1 MIHEKNL
8 KQKISWH
15 CPFKENEAKNYNSLG
30 GGGEASKMATQAS
43 PPPKVAGQKWRV
55 SHVETR
61 QNDPPRPATTR
72 HLSRD
77 WGRGKRGATRH
88 FSIYT
93 LINGYF
99 KKLISHNRS
108 AKLAPS
114 LLRCQSLPIF
124 FLRAVRR
131 GNVSYIVTRAY
142 SVKDLPF
149 SVGYTTFYR
158 QHLCRRQWTQEQSRP
173 QQHTW
178 NSKLFVIIPAE
189 STAAHSLHTQQL
201 YVNWGYRF
209 KTPIA
214 KEAFSLAMFMFT
226 S

>member
-1 MIHEKNL
+1 V
-8 KQKISWH
+8 
-15 CPFKENEAKNYNSLG
+15 G
-30 GGGEASKMATQAS
+30 GGGSKMAAQAS
-43 PPPKVAGQKWRV
+43 PLFQVAGWRV
-55 SHVETR
+55 KSDGSILPPHVMTR
-61 QNDPPRPATTR
+61 QNGPPGPAKGPPPITWPGER
-72 HLSRD
+72 E
-77 WGRGKRGATRH
+77 GGKTRH
-88 FSIYT
+88 FSKCWSIT
-93 LINGYF
+93 GYF
-99 KKLISHNRS
+99 KRPISQNIS

-114 LLRCQSLPIF
+114 LLKCQSLPIS

-131 GNVSYIVTRAY
+131 ENVSYIVTRAY